1 MAHGSEAVVDR
12 PFVFRSRSEL
22 VLATADREI
31 GRHTGEYVDFGFT
44 RDDSH
49 VYALDDT
56 GRVAVV
62 EADSGAMLPQRLEC
76 HCTRIFPLTGTTVG
90 WWQEPGTY
98 LRADLLNPKPVA
110 AMSISLP
117 QESVAP
123 GNVLSAPRLL
133 TADQRTLIIDRVE
146 SPRGA
151 SWGINH
157 LSAVDADTASARPLD
172 TMGTG
177 VNTAFA
183 TAALR
188 PDGRAVTLSGYARD
202 GNTCG
207 TARLVRIDLARDRT
221 ETFDPPWLAP
231 CSALTDLRWH
241 GSEPII
247 TNLSWEPNAPDHTT
261 ATAVWIQQET
271 RWDRQ
276 GGNDTLR
283 RASLTPVVT
292 LEIRRTGRDRVRT
305 VHSGAL
311 LLLAGTDARVLAH
324 NVVDLRLPYGEREP
338 PADRPPPRLRSATDH
353 G

>member
-1 MAHGSEAVVDR
+1 M
-12 PFVFRSRSEL
+12 
-22 VLATADREI
+22 LATADREI

-62 EADSGAMLPQRLEC
+62 ETDSGAMLPQRLEC

-90 WWQEPGTY
+90 WWQEPDTY
-98 LRADLLNPKPVA
+98 LRADLLSPKPVA

-157 LSAVDADTASARPLD
+157 LSAVDADTAAARPLD